1 MAENTARSA
10 KQLFTGDSDTSVSA
24 RDRLIDTALELFYQ
38 YGFHAVGVDQII
50 TKAGVTKTTFY
61 YHFPSKDDLA
71 VAALQRRD
79 QWEGQAFLA
88 QLRGI
93 SKRPHEQLLAVFDVM
108 DQWFNDPAYRGCLF
122 INACAEFPLPHDPVH
137 QAAAKSYENNEQF
150 FKDTAEAAGYT
161 QPTEIARLLTI
172 LMEGAFSRRLISN
185 DNHAARDAKQLALMM
200 LERQPREQ

>member
-1 MAENTARSA
+1 M
-10 KQLFTGDSDTSVSA
+10 
-24 RDRLIDTALELFYQ
+24 IDTALELFYQ
-38 YGFHAVGVDQII
+38 YGFHAVGVDHII

-88 QLRGI
+88 QLRSI

-122 INACAEFPLPHDPVH
+122 INACAEFPLPHDPC
-137 QAAAKSYENNEQF
+137 
-150 FKDTAEAAGYT
+150 
-161 QPTEIARLLTI
+161 I
-172 LMEGAFSRRLISN
+172 RRCQKL
-185 DNHAARDAKQLALMM
+185 
-200 LERQPREQ
+200 REQRSVFQGHCRGCGLHPASGGGTAAHDSDGRGILPTADFQ